1 MGKETK
7 ENSSSKEKEPT
18 KNHKKEKHT
27 PKALSNPNEDKN
39 TSESSNDS
47 TEEQLKRLFNFTDF
61 SSTKNKSHVE
71 SDMSGV
77 FKGKNVKRE
86 YRQYMKR
93 RGGFNKN
100 LEKTNHK

>member
-1 MGKETK
+1 MFSVYRSESFSFKQAVQSDTD
-7 ENSSSKEKEPT
+7 
-18 KNHKKEKHT
+18 
-27 PKALSNPNEDKN
+27 NPNEDKN

-86 YRQYMKR
+86 YRQYMNR

-100 LEKTNHK
+100 LAKTNNK